1 MSATTPQ
8 SIIPGIVQQNDHKPK
23 FSVREILVKYLSH
36 FPLFIL
42 SMVLCLGA
50 ALMYIRYKVPIYKAS
65 VQLLV
70 RNSEKASNQ
79 SDLISEAVSGIRSI
93 NLDNEMQLI
102 RTKRLLEKV
111 VQLGEF
117 NVIYSKE
124 GNIKTSDAY
133 KAAPFS
139 FHALQVPD
147 SSLVYTF
154 KIKKYNNEGGEIE
167 LKNKSKQFTWG
178 DSINLYNFKFR
189 LNKNEVI
196 AKEATTDP
204 YIIRWLPVQYAA
216 GIMQSN
222 LTIGTL
228 SQKTSVLVLGLSGE
242 SRTKVLDFL
251 NLLVQEIINT
261 NIASKKENAKNT
273 VNFINNRLDI
283 VSKELSS
290 LEAEIRDYKKNN
302 RFFDTQS
309 EYLYIQNRLTDAER
323 VVLNLQLE
331 IENLHQIDDYLR
343 NNKSI
348 GKSKVIPS
356 NLGVDDMSYNTMI
369 QRYNDLQIQKE
380 KLDYVA
386 YENNPSALELE
397 NQILQLKQSILEAGA
412 ILKQSKKIKIST
424 YENRSDVDMEKLGSL
439 PDKELA
445 LININRQK
453 GVKEKLYLY
462 LLQKGEETA
471 IASVSTESNYQELD
485 PAYAS
490 YTPIEPKSSQ
500 IKIFAIILGL
510 LIPIGI
516 IYLLD
521 LLNDKITTRQDIADK
536 SDIPI
541 AGEISHVDNVGAI
554 VVENSRNIVAE
565 QFRILRSNLEFVLAR
580 KTTQQ
585 NATTILISS
594 SISGEGKSFIS
605 LNFAAVLALTGKKVA
620 LLEFDLRKLKGIEF
634 NENDIVIDENNN
646 RGITNYLIGQ
656 TNDINTIYKP
666 FKKHSQL
673 HLYNTGPIP
682 PNPAEL
688 IISDRMETFFQLLKE
703 KYDYIVV
710 DSAPVGLVSDSFA
723 LNKYV
728 DATLYVIRQ
737 RYTLKKQ
744 MDFIND
750 LKRDGKLSNM
760 AIVVNDV
767 NLAGRYGYYGYGY
780 GYGYGYMYGYG
791 KGYGYNRYIY
801 GGRKKDPYF
810 DANKKGYFDDNVKLS
825 WWQKIFRR

>member
-133 KAAPFS
+133 KASPFS
-139 FHALQVPD
+139 FHALHVPD

>member
-1 MSATTPQ
+1 MNATTPQ
-8 SIIPGIVQQNDHKPK
+8 SIIPGIVQQNEHKPK
-23 FSVREILVKYLSH
+23 FSVREVLVKYLSH

-42 SMVLCLGA
+42 SMVLCLGT
-50 ALMYIRYKVPIYKAS
+50 ALMYIRYKVPIYKAN

-70 RNSEKASNQ
+70 RNSEKSGSQN
-79 SDLISEAVSGIRSI
+79 DLISQAVSGVRSI
-93 NLDNEMQLI
+93 ILDNEMQLI
-102 RTKRLLEKV
+102 RTKKLLENV
-111 VQLGEF
+111 VIMGGF
-117 NVIYSKE
+117 NIIYSKE
-124 GNIKTSDAY
+124 GNIKTSDSY
-133 KAAPFS
+133 KATPFTFS
-139 FHALQVPD
+139 PIYIPD
-147 SSLVYTF
+147 SALVYTF
-154 KIKKYNNEGGEIE
+154 KVKSYNNTGGEIE
-167 LKNKSKQFTWG
+167 LSKRSKQFKWG
-178 DSINLYNFKFR
+178 DSLNLYGYSFR
-189 LNKNEVI
+189 LIKNEKTI
-196 AKEATTDP
+196 ETSTDP
-204 YIIRWLPVQYAA
+204 YIINWLPVQYAT
-216 GIMQSN
+216 GMMQSN
-222 LTIGTL
+222 LSVGTL
-228 SQKTSVLVLGLSGE
+228 SQKTSVLILGLTGE
-242 SRTKVLDFL
+242 NRKKTVDFL
-251 NLLVQEIINT
+251 DLLVKEIIRS
-261 NIASKKENAKNT
+261 NIELKKENAINT
-273 VNFINNRLDI
+273 VSFINNRLSI
-283 VSKELSS
+283 VAKELSD
-290 LEAEIRDYKKNN
+290 LEAEIRDYKKSN
-302 RFFDTQS
+302 RFFDIQG
-309 EYLYIQNRLTDAER
+309 EYLYLQSRLTDAEK

-331 IENLHQIDDYLR
+331 IENLDKIDDYLR

-356 NLGVDDMSYNTMI
+356 NLGVDDMSYNTLI

-380 KLDYVA
+380 KLEFVA
-386 YENNPSALELE
+386 YKDNPSSLEID
-397 NQILQLKQSILEAGA
+397 NQIEQLKQSILEAGA
-412 ILKQSKKIKIST
+412 ILKQSKKLKIST
-424 YENRSDVDMEKLGSL
+424 YEGRSDVDMEKLASL
-439 PDKELA
+439 PDKELE

-490 YTPIEPKSSQ
+490 YVPIEPKSNQ
-500 IKIFAIILGL
+500 IKTFAIILGL

-521 LLNDKITTRQDIADK
+521 LLNDKITTRQDIAYK
-536 SDIPI
+536 TDIPI
-541 AGEISHVDNVGAI
+541 AGEISHVDNVGSI

-565 QFRILRSNLEFVLAR
+565 QFRILRSNLEFVLAE
-580 KTTQQ
+580 K
-585 NATTILISS
+585 NENKATSILITS

-605 LNFAAVLALTGKKVA
+605 LNFAAVLALTGKRVA
-620 LLEFDLRKLKGIEF
+620 LLEFDLRKLKGIE
-634 NENDIVIDENNN
+634 IDEIESNND

-656 TNDINTIYKP
+656 TNDISSIYKTLR
-666 FKKHSQL
+666 KHPQL

-688 IISDRMETFFQLLKE
+688 IIGNRMEAFFTTLKE
-703 KYDYIVV
+703 NYDYIVI

-723 LNKYV
+723 LSKFA

-750 LKRDGKLSNM
+750 MKKDNKLHNM

-791 KGYGYNRYIY
+791 KGYNRYIY

-810 DANKKGYFDDNVKLS
+810 DANSKGYFDNNVKLS
-825 WWQKIFRR
+825 WWQRLFRK

>member
-1 MSATTPQ
+1 MSSINPQ
-8 SIIPGIVQQNDHKPK
+8 SIIPNITQQDNKPK
-23 FSVREILVKYLSH
+23 FSVREILIKYLSH

-50 ALMYIRYKVPIYKAS
+50 AMMYIRYKVPIYKAN

-70 RNSEKASNQ
+70 RDPGKGTNQ
-79 SDLISEAVSGIRSI
+79 VQNDIISQAVSGVRSI

-102 RTKRLLEKV
+102 RTKKLLERV
-111 VQLGEF
+111 VEIGGF
-117 NVIYSKE
+117 NIIYSKE
-124 GNIKTSDAY
+124 GNIKTSDSY
-133 KAAPFS
+133 KSTPFT
-139 FHALQVPD
+139 FKPINIPD
-147 SSLVYTF
+147 SSLVYSF
-154 KIKKYNNEGGEIE
+154 KLKSYNEEGAEIE
-167 LKNKSKQFTWG
+167 LNKKTKQFKWG
-178 DSINLYNFKFR
+178 DSLNIYGFKFR
-189 LNKNEVI
+189 IIKNGSTIE
-196 AKEATTDP
+196 TGTDP
-204 YIIRWLPVQYAA
+204 YIIRWLPTQYAA

-222 LTIGTL
+222 LSIGTL
-228 SQKTSVLVLGLSGE
+228 SQKTSVLVLGLTGE
-242 SRTKVLDFL
+242 SRKKVEDFL
-251 NLLVQEIINT
+251 NLLVKEIIKSD
-261 NIASKKENAKNT
+261 IELKKETAVNT
-273 VNFINNRLDI
+273 VAFINNRLAI
-283 VSKELSS
+283 VAKELND
-290 LEAEIRDYKKNN
+290 LESEIRDYKKIN
-302 RFFDTQS
+302 RFFDVQG
-309 EYLYIQNRLTDAER
+309 EYLYLQGRLTAAEQQ
-323 VVLNLQLE
+323 VLNLQLD
-331 IENLHQIDDYLR
+331 IENLDQINDYLR

-380 KLDYVA
+380 KLEFVA
-386 YENNPSALELE
+386 YKNNPSSLEID
-397 NQILQLKQSILEAGA
+397 NQIEQLKQSILEAGA
-412 ILKQSKKIKIST
+412 ILKQSKKLKIST
-424 YENRSDVDMEKLGSL
+424 FEGRSDVDMNKLSSL
-439 PDKELA
+439 PDKELE
-445 LININRQK
+445 LLNINRQK

-462 LLQKGEETA
+462 LLQKGEETS

-485 PAYAS
+485 PSYAS
-490 YTPIEPKSSQ
+490 YLPIEPKSSQ
-500 IKIFAIILGL
+500 IKTFAAILGL

-521 LLNDKITTRQDIADK
+521 LLNDKITTRQDISDK

-541 AGEISHVDNVGAI
+541 AGEISHVDEVGSI

-565 QFRILRSNLEFVLAR
+565 QFRILRSNLEFVLSG
-580 KTTQQ
+580 KQK
-585 NATTILISS
+585 NNEATSILITS

-605 LNFAAVLALTGKKVA
+605 LNFAAVLALTGKRVA
-620 LLEFDLRKLKGIEF
+620 LLEFDLRKLKGIEIKEIDD
-634 NENDIVIDENNN
+634 NND

-656 TNDINTIYKP
+656 TNDINSIYKTLR
-666 FKKHSQL
+666 KHPLL

-688 IISDRMETFFQLLKE
+688 IIGDRMESFFNALKAN
-703 KYDYIVV
+703 YDYIVI
-710 DSAPVGLVSDSFA
+710 DSAPVGMVSDSFA
-723 LNKYV
+723 LSKYA

-750 LKRDGKLSNM
+750 LKKDKKLTNM

-791 KGYGYNRYIY
+791 GKGYGYNKYIY

-810 DANKKGYFDDNVKLS
+810 DANNKGYFDNHAKLS
-825 WWQKIFRR
+825 WWQKMFRK

>member
-1 MSATTPQ
+1 MSSINPQ
-8 SIIPGIVQQNDHKPK
+8 SIIPNITQQDNKSK

-42 SMVLCLGA
+42 SMVLCIGI
-50 ALMYIRYKVPIYKAS
+50 ALIYIRYKVPIYKAS

-70 RNSEKASNQ
+70 RGDAGKNSYQN
-79 SDLISEAVSGIRSI
+79 DLISQAVSGVRSI

-102 RTKRLLEKV
+102 RTKKLLERV
-111 VQLGEF
+111 VEIGGF
-117 NVIYSKE
+117 NIIYSKE
-124 GNIKTSDAY
+124 GNIKTSDSY
-133 KAAPFS
+133 KSTPFT
-139 FHALQVPD
+139 FKPINIPD
-147 SSLVYTF
+147 SSLVYSF
-154 KIKKYNNEGGEIE
+154 KLKSYNEEGAEIE
-167 LKNKSKQFTWG
+167 LNKKTKQFKWG
-178 DSINLYNFKFR
+178 DSLNIYGFKFR
-189 LNKNEVI
+189 IIKNGSAIE
-196 AKEATTDP
+196 TGTDP
-204 YIIRWLPVQYAA
+204 YIIRWLPTKYAA

-222 LTIGTL
+222 LSIGTL
-228 SQKTSVLVLGLSGE
+228 SQKTSVLVLGLTGE
-242 SRTKVLDFL
+242 SRKKVEDFL
-251 NLLVQEIINT
+251 NLLVKEIIRSD
-261 NIASKKENAKNT
+261 IELKQENAVRT
-273 VNFINNRLDI
+273 VAFINNRLAI
-283 VSKELSS
+283 VTKELSD
-290 LEAEIRDYKKNN
+290 LESELRDYKKSN
-302 RFFDTQS
+302 RFFDVQG
-309 EYLYIQNRLTDAER
+309 EYLYLQNRLTAAEQQ
-323 VVLNLQLE
+323 VLNLQLD
-331 IENLHQIDDYLR
+331 IENLNQIDDYLR

-380 KLDYVA
+380 KLEFVA
-386 YENNPSALELE
+386 YKDNPSALEID
-397 NQILQLKQSILEAGA
+397 NQIEQLKQSILEAGA
-412 ILKQSKKIKIST
+412 ILKQSKKLKIST
-424 YENRSDVDMEKLGSL
+424 YEGRSDVDMEKLASL
-439 PDKELA
+439 PDKELE

-462 LLQKGEETA
+462 LLQKGEETS

-485 PAYAS
+485 PSYAS
-490 YTPIEPKSSQ
+490 YLPIEPKSSQ
-500 IKIFAIILGL
+500 IKTFAAILGL

-521 LLNDKITTRQDIADK
+521 LLNDKITTRQDISDK
-536 SDIPI
+536 TDIPI
-541 AGEISHVDNVGAI
+541 AGEISHVDEVGSI

-565 QFRILRSNLEFVLAR
+565 QFRILRSNLEFVLSG
-580 KTTQQ
+580 KQK
-585 NATTILISS
+585 NNEATSILITS

-605 LNFAAVLALTGKKVA
+605 LNFAAVLALTGKRVA
-620 LLEFDLRKLKGIEF
+620 LLEFDLRKLKGIEIKEIDD
-634 NENDIVIDENNN
+634 NND

-656 TNDINTIYKP
+656 TNDINSIYKTLR
-666 FKKHSQL
+666 KHPLL
-673 HLYNTGPIP
+673 HLYNTGLIP

-688 IISDRMETFFQLLKE
+688 IIGDRMESFFTALKE
-703 KYDYIVV
+703 NYDYIVI
-710 DSAPVGLVSDSFA
+710 DSAPVGMVSDSFA
-723 LNKYV
+723 LSKYA

-750 LKRDGKLSNM
+750 LKKDKKLTNM

-791 KGYGYNRYIY
+791 VKGYGYNKYIY

-810 DANKKGYFDDNVKLS
+810 DANNKGYFDNHVKLS

>member
-1 MSATTPQ
+1 MSATSPQ
-8 SIIPGIVQQNDHKPK
+8 SIIPGIVQQNDNKPK

-70 RNSEKASNQ
+70 RNSEKAGNQ
-79 SDLISEAVSGIRSI
+79 SDLISEAVSGVRSI

-133 KAAPFS
+133 KATPFY
-139 FHALQVPD
+139 FHALHIPD
-147 SSLVYTF
+147 SSLIYTF
-154 KIKKYNNEGGEIE
+154 KIKKYNNVGGEIE
-167 LKNKSKQFTWG
+167 LKNKTKQFTWG
-178 DSINLYNFKFR
+178 DSINLYNFSFR

-196 AKEATTDP
+196 AKDATTDP

-242 SRTKVLDFL
+242 SRTKVFDFL
-251 NLLVQEIINT
+251 NLFVQEIINT
-261 NIASKKENAKNT
+261 NIESKKENAKNT

-290 LEAEIRDYKKNN
+290 LESEIRDYKKNN

-309 EYLYIQNRLTDAER
+309 EYLYIQNRLTDAEK
-323 VVLNLQLE
+323 VVLTLQLE
-331 IENLHQIDDYLR
+331 IENLNQIDDYLR
-343 NNKSI
+343 NNRSI

-386 YENNPSALELE
+386 YEDNPSALELE

-412 ILKQSKKIKIST
+412 ILKQSKKLKIST

-439 PDKELA
+439 PDKELE

-490 YTPIEPKSSQ
+490 FIPIEPKSSQ
-500 IKIFAIILGL
+500 IKTFAILLGL

-521 LLNDKITTRQDIADK
+521 LLNDKITTRQDIAEK

-580 KTTQQ
+580 KSSKQH
-585 NATTILISS
+585 ATTILISS

-656 TNDINTIYKP
+656 TDDINTIYKP
-666 FKKHSQL
+666 FKKHPQL

-688 IISDRMETFFQLLKE
+688 IISDRMETLFQLLKE

-728 DATLYVIRQ
+728 DSTLYVIRQ

-744 MDFIND
+744 MEFIND

-810 DANKKGYFDDNVKLS
+810 DANKKGYFDDSVKLS